1 MKSVQSE
8 DVKSIYKN
16 KLHFQKVQTNYP
28 KKILKINPM
37 NNSVSKFLSG
47 SVVKNPPVKAG
58 DTGSIPDSERSHMPW
73 DN

>member
-1 MKSVQSE
+1 MNLAKSE

-37 NNSVSKFLSG
+37 NNSVSKFLG
-47 SVVKNPPVKAG
+47 GLVKNPSVKAG
-58 DTGSIPDSERSHMPW
+58 DTGSITDSERSHMPW
-73 DN
+73 HN